1 MIMKKSSY
9 SFLVMLAIG
18 VISMTACTKDLT
30 KTIYSGPDVVEF
42 ANPATGSLTRTV
54 TVPTGGSLADSILVQ
69 LVGPQRTTATTVTFT
84 VDAASTILSS
94 EYTITSPSPVTIAA
108 NSSSTWV
115 KFRFNKPP
123 ASRTLRVTLTGG
135 DKVGVSENWKTFT
148 YTVR

>member
-1 MIMKKSSY
+1 MKKSSY

-54 TVPTGGSLADSILVQ
+54 TVPTGATVADSILVQ
-69 LVGPQRTTATTVTFT
+69 LVAPQRTTATNVNFT
-84 VDAASTILSS
+84 IDAASTILPA
-94 EYTITSPSPVTIAA
+94 EYTVTSPSPVTIAA

-115 KFRFNKPP
+115 KFRFSKPP
-123 ASRTLRVTLTGG
+123 ASRTLIVTLTGG
-135 DKVGVSENWKTFT
+135 DKVSASVNWRTFT
-148 YTVR
+148 YTIR

>member
-1 MIMKKSSY
+1 MKKSSY

-42 ANPATGSLTRTV
+42 ANPATGSLTRTL

-69 LVGPQRTTATTVTFT
+69 LVGPQRTTATTVTFA

-108 NSSSTWV
+108 NSSSAWV

-135 DKVGVSENWKTFT
+135 DKVGVSENWKTFV